1 MISVLL
7 VGNEKS
13 KMDRE
18 GFELRKEPF
27 VKRIFTAGSREE
39 AVEVFFRERPEL
51 VFIELELSGKDG
63 LKVAEQIYAEDPHTK
78 LIFFSKEKSY
88 EKLKTALQLHVE
100 GYYAEG
106 ELSRE
111 EWKKMLSEIVR
122 KTDNQKVLR
131 ECVMQCQ
138 ISHYFLGKIHPG
150 RQMLSYL
157 FPRKLDF
164 MVLEQDHILLA
175 AERMAEN
182 PGKPADEQLVMQLI
196 QEQGEIVGLAYLTPY
211 RYLCFYESGGDLNQ
225 RGSCL
230 KKTLWEATGE
240 SFSVF
245 FICRQADMEC
255 CKSEYQ
261 NKQWLFDKRY
271 FEGKSVVLDA
281 FFYEQPKTVK
291 KISSLE
297 KFESYLEQGWE
308 EACLEE
314 FSRLFSCAIKEKDY
328 EIFSKLTEQVLDIF
342 YQYDKKLFNIRE
354 KQVFTLGESKIE
366 DFFTARGMVCWMRKK
381 CEEILEYKKEE
392 QKMRCS
398 RHVDYA
404 VRYIIKEYGKP
415 DLSIEDI
422 AAYVG
427 MGVNRLNDLFK
438 AEIGETVGHFLTRV
452 RMEKAKQLLEDGM
465 RVKELSS
472 QIGYYSSSYFS
483 KVFKKTYLL
492 SPKEYQQEI
501 KFGNISLKS

>member
-13 KMDRE
+13 KMERE

-27 VKRIFTAGSREE
+27 VKRIFTAGSGEE
-39 AVEVFFRERPEL
+39 AVELFFRERPEL
-51 VFIELELSGKDG
+51 VFLELELSGKDG
-63 LKVAEQIYAEDPHTK
+63 LKIAEQIHAESPQTK

-88 EKLKTALQLHVE
+88 EKLKVALQLHAE

-111 EWKKMLSEIVR
+111 EWKKILPEIVR
-122 KTDNQKVLR
+122 KTENQKALR

-138 ISHYFLGKIHPG
+138 ISNYFLGKAG
-150 RQMLSYL
+150 SSQQMVSYL
-157 FPRKLDF
+157 FPGKLDF
-164 MVLEQDHILLA
+164 MVLEQDHILPA
-175 AERMAEN
+175 AERVVEKA
-182 PGKPADEQLVMQLI
+182 GRLVDEQLVMQLI
-196 QEQGEIVGLAYLTPY
+196 QEQGEVAGVAHLSPY
-211 RYLCFYESGGDLNQ
+211 RYLCFYESGGDLTQ

-230 KKTLWEATGE
+230 KKTLLEATGE

-245 FICRQADMEC
+245 FICRQADMSH
-255 CKSEYQ
+255 CKREYQ
-261 NKQWLFDKRY
+261 NKEWLFSQRY
-271 FEGKSVVLDA
+271 FEGENMALDV
-281 FFYEQPKTVK
+281 FFYEKPKTVK
-291 KISSLE
+291 KIPSLE
-297 KFESYLEQGWE
+297 KFESYLEQGWAD
-308 EACLEE
+308 ACLEE
-314 FSRLFSCAIKEKDY
+314 FS
-328 EIFSKLTEQVLDIF
+328 EIFVQAEKSKNYEVFSELTDQVLDIF
-342 YQYDKKLFNIRE
+342 YQYEKRLFNIQE
-354 KQVFTLGESKIE
+354 KKVFTLGEEETKE
-366 DFFTARGMVCWMRKK
+366 FFTVSGMSAWMGRK
-381 CEEILEYKKEE
+381 CREILEYKKEE
-392 QKMRCS
+392 QTMGCS
-398 RHVDYA
+398 RHVNYA

-415 DLSIEDI
+415 DLSIEDV

-438 AEIGETVGHFLTRV
+438 AEIGETVGHFLTKV
-452 RMEKAKQLLEDGM
+452 RMEKAKQLLQDGM